1 MLLQIHTH
9 THTNK
14 HTHIYIYKYIYIYI
28 YAMCVYI
35 YLLYLTWKYS
45 HPIGWEPCVKTASNL
60 CVCRFSDSGRYS
72 RSSARCQ
79 GDDVLAP
86 VVKVP
91 FHDSLYCWGRHAFK
105 IPARGES
112 ISRPQQNAA
121 VNNGFIL
128 LLGTTCASVSIQ
140 GKKVKSQPKWEG

>member
-1 MLLQIHTH
+1 MVCEENIWFYYTSRENTLILLDESHVSKLLAT
-9 THTNK
+9 
-14 HTHIYIYKYIYIYI
+14 
-28 YAMCVYI
+28 CVSI
-35 YLLYLTWKYS
+35 GSLTAVT
-45 HPIGWEPCVKTASNL
+45 I
-60 CVCRFSDSGRYS
+60 RRI
-72 RSSARCQ
+72 SARCQ

-112 ISRPQQNAA
+112 ISRPQQNTA
-121 VNNGFIL
+121 VNNGIIL

-140 GKKVKSQPKWEG
+140 GKK